1 MGRMSFLLRD
11 SRFWKS
17 CTYIREYTR
26 RHVDLALV
34 GQNDGKRAT
43 ESEKEKYILV
53 HEMAKQ
59 SQDREELIGQ
69 LLNVF
74 FAGRDTP
81 AVALS
86 NFFFCLARHP
96 KVWKKIRDEI
106 EGLTVEDLTFERL
119 KSLRYVQHT
128 INEGI
133 LPRHIFSFIFFV
145 H

>member
-1 MGRMSFLLRD
+1 MGKMSFLLQD

-26 RHVDLALV
+26 KHVDLALV
-34 GQNDGKRAT
+34 GQNDGKKAT
-43 ESEKEKYILV
+43 ENEKYILV
-53 HEMAKQ
+53 HEMAKEN
-59 SQDREELIGQ
+59 QDREELTGQ

-96 KVWKKIRDEI
+96 EVWIKVRDEI

-119 KSLRYVQHT
+119 KSLRYVQHA
-128 INEGI
+128 INEGM
-133 LPRHIFSFIFFV
+133 LPRRIFSCIFFV